1 MVGNNF
7 LVQVRGLKKWF
18 PVGKGLWSSLFSGG
32 ETRYVKAVDGV
43 DLAIRHGEILGL
55 AGESGCGK
63 TTTGMTILR
72 LYEPSSGEILYQG
85 EDIARLERKELRKF
99 RRHMQ
104 IIFQDPY
111 QSLNPRFTILE
122 TIKEPLDI
130 HGIGEGEERIER
142 VLESLEKAELTP
154 GENFLDLY
162 PHQLSGGQR
171 QRVMI
176 AKALVLKP
184 KFVVADEPVSMLD
197 VSIRASI
204 LNLLKKIAEDERL
217 GMLYI
222 SHDLSTI
229 RHICSRTAIMYLGKI
244 VEIGPTE
251 DLIHNPF
258 HPYVRALLSSVPVP
272 DPDYHRKRVK
282 ISGEVSTP
290 LDLPPGCRFAP
301 RCSQASPICREME
314 PDLRDLGNDHQVA
327 CHPPSTFTL
336 SPGGR
341 GAG

>member
-1 MVGNNF
+1 
-7 LVQVRGLKKWF
+7 
-18 PVGKGLWSSLFSGG
+18 
-32 ETRYVKAVDGV
+32 
-43 DLAIRHGEILGL
+43 
-55 AGESGCGK
+55 
-63 TTTGMTILR
+63 
-72 LYEPSSGEILYQG
+72 
-85 EDIARLERKELRKF
+85 
-99 RRHMQ
+99 
-104 IIFQDPY
+104 
-111 QSLNPRFTILE
+111 
-122 TIKEPLDI
+122 
-130 HGIGEGEERIER
+130 
-142 VLESLEKAELTP
+142 
-154 GENFLDLY
+154 
-162 PHQLSGGQR
+162 
-171 QRVMI
+171 
-176 AKALVLKP
+176 
-184 KFVVADEPVSMLD
+184 
-197 VSIRASI
+197 
-204 LNLLKKIAEDERL
+204 
-217 GMLYI
+217 
-222 SHDLSTI
+222 
-229 RHICSRTAIMYLGKI
+229 MYLGKI